1 VVRVSGRW
9 FCFKRYIRIMHG
21 GDPVL
26 YEMGLVEL
34 THSDLNTR
42 FDIAVT
48 FMTNYFFSVR

>member
-48 FMTNYFFSVR
+48 FMANYFFSVR